1 MNIDGRGGAEVR
13 RLESRQDHR
22 PGEFE
27 GSESLSVCEF
37 ARRHRVR
44 ELSLCPSACF
54 CEDLLQLKCVT
65 SCCCPVLGATEGL
78 DVRMAKLKR
87 IVGQGPVKGS
97 LLDEDL
103 ALHGTMW

>member
-1 MNIDGRGGAEVR
+1 MKIIVR
-13 RLESRQDHR
+13 
-22 PGEFE
+22 
-27 GSESLSVCEF
+27 ESLKSQRVKCVRVDTLS
-37 ARRHRVR
+37 RRRVR
-44 ELSLCPSACF
+44 ESSLCPSACF
-54 CEDLLQLKCVT
+54 CEDPLQVKSVT